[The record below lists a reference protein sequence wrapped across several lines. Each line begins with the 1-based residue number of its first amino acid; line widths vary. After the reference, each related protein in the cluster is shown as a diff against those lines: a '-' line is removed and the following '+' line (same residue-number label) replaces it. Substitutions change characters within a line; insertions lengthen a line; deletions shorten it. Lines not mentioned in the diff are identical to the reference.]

1 MTTAHTRRSLAA
13 VLALLLAACTT
24 RESPAPSQAAPPPP
38 RPRPLTEIV
47 DSVRDPET
55 EAELLKFQKASHPVD
70 SLAGAEPSRDA
81 LVQRFVAALETRD
94 TATLRRM
101 LVTRDEF
108 AFLYYPTTPQGFPP
122 YRLEAG
128 LMWEL
133 LQKGNRGGLTK
144 ALRERGGKPLGVSGY
159 ECDPYPS
166 EEGRN
171 KVWGPCVLLRKPL
184 EGEQGDTIR
193 ERLFSQVIERDG
205 RWKFLNYG
213 NKLD

>member
-1 MTTAHTRRSLAA
+1 MIPAPSLRPFAA
-13 VLALLLAACTT
+13 TLLLLAACST
-24 RESPAPSQAAPPPP
+24 RDVPAPPQAPPS

-55 EAELLKFQKASHPVD
+55 EAELLRFQKSAQRVD
-70 SLAGAEPSRDA
+70 TLAGAEPSRDA
-81 LVQRFVAALETRD
+81 LVQRYIAALETQD
-94 TATLRRM
+94 TATLGRM

-122 YRLEAG
+122 YRLDPG

-144 ALRERGGKPLGVSGY
+144 ALRERGGEPIGVSGY
-159 ECDPYPS
+159 ECDTIPS
-166 EEGRN
+166 REGRN
-171 KVWGPCVLLRKPL
+171 TIWGPCVVLRKPR
-184 EGEQGDTIR
+184 EGEQGDPIR
-193 ERLFSQVIERDG
+193 ERLFVQIMERDG
-205 RWKFLNYG
+205 RYKFLNYA

>member
-1 MTTAHTRRSLAA
+1 MTLPRPPRSLAA
-13 VLALLLAACTT
+13 TLLLLVAACG
-24 RESPAPSQAAPPPP
+24 RDVPAPVQSPAAPVPG
-38 RPRPLTEIV
+38 PRPLTEIV

-55 EAELLKFQKASHPVD
+55 EAELLKFQASATPVD
-70 SLAGAEPSRDA
+70 TFVGAEPSRDA
-81 LVQRFVAALETRD
+81 LVQRYLAALETRD

-128 LMWEL
+128 FMWEL

-144 ALRERGGKPLGVSGY
+144 ALRERGGAPLGVSGY
-159 ECDPYPS
+159 ECDPVPS
-166 EEGRN
+166 REGKN
-171 KVWGPCVLLRKPL
+171 EVWGPCVVLRKPR
-184 EGEQGDTIR
+184 EGEQGDPVR
-193 ERLFSQVIERDG
+193 ERLFAQVIQRDG
-205 RWKFLNYG
+205 RWKFLNYA